1 MLKKLFGGRAAAS
14 PGREEHSI
22 DDLIV
27 LERYHEAIER
37 LEARLKSN
45 PRDLHSHLKLAEVFS
60 QARHGHQG
68 ARPVPVRRRLL
79 HRGRLL
85 RQVARPAH
93 QGLQAG
99 ARTTSRWSAASCATS
114 ASRSSSTAG
123 CWPSRGWSTRQSAQS
138 PLEKTSPVEVAARLA
153 GARGLEAGRAA
164 HRRAAEAAA
173 SSGAAIT
180 EWSPGEVVAERGSS
194 IERLFIVAG
203 GSLEAVDRRTPRTAR
218 RSRCGLSPPAT
229 SSASGR
235 CSSTSPG
242 RRPIAWSRRAKLL
255 RIDRAGLEKSMSGLA
270 DPRGLLEAMRAQ
282 HADRDVAAAVE
293 KLLAS
298 SA

>member
-1 MLKKLFGGRAAAS
+1 MLKRLFGGRAAAS

-27 LERYHEAIER
+27 LERYPEAIER

-60 QARHGHQG
+60 QARMGTKALDQYLFVADSYTEDG
-68 ARPVPVRRRLL
+68 FYDKSLALLTRVSRLAPGDESVV
-79 HRGRLL
+79 GRIL
-85 RQVARPAH
+85 RNQRLKELEHSRVLAIE
-93 QGLQAG
+93 GLVHA
-99 ARTTSRWSAASCATS
+99 
-114 ASRSSSTAG
+114 
-123 CWPSRGWSTRQSAQS
+123 QSAQS
-138 PLEKTSPVEVAARLA
+138 PLEKTSPVEVQRVWQGLA
-153 GARGLEAGRAA
+153 GSKLVERITGEQLKRLL
-164 HRRAAEAAA
+164 
-173 SSGAAIT
+173 SGEAIT

-203 GSLEAVDRRTPRTAR
+203 GSLEAVITHPENGQTLQVRTFGAGDVVGERALFEHKPW
-218 RSRCGLSPPAT
+218 PAT
-229 SSASGR
+229 YR
-235 CSSTSPG
+235 VVET
-242 RRPIAWSRRAKLL
+242 AKLL
-255 RIDRAGLEKSMSGLA
+255 RIDRAGLEQSMSGLG
-270 DPRGLLEAMRAQ
+270 DPRGLLEAIRAQ